1 MQAAKGLGKRSG
13 KDRTSLLE
21 SQRGFG
27 KCTQKPL
34 PWHFDVSNA
43 FGCFK
48 FWVWHD
54 CLVTD
59 CYMMLGAAPC
69 SHVVNKKW
77 FVYFCCSSIPSVTGK
92 AFLWLHSPMIPFH
105 PLHSVPSIHS
115 VPFHSSP
122 FHSIPFRSIP
132 FQPTHPSIQSFVDS
146 FIPSI
151 LHSLIHRFVH
161 PPIHPSIHPSI
172 HPLIHPPI
180 HPSIQTIPPIASMYR
195 YDLQAGGITWVTH
208 CFFSYWVGV
217 KSSIIARQTE
227 EAKSLWNHK
236 DTWITHGK

>member
-34 PWHFDVSNA
+34 PWHFDVSNV

-115 VPFHSSP
+115 VPFQSIP
-122 FHSIPFRSIP
+122 FHSISFHSIP
-132 FQPTHPSIQSFVDS
+132 THTSVHPIIRWFIHSFNPSLTHTSVCYSAHPS
-146 FIPSI
+146 
-151 LHSLIHRFVH
+151 
-161 PPIHPSIHPSI
+161 
-172 HPLIHPPI
+172 IHPPI
-180 HPSIQTIPPIASMYR
+180 HPSTHPSTQTIPPIASMYR

-208 CFFSYWVGV
+208 CFFSYWAGV
-217 KSSIIARQTE
+217 ESSIIARQTE